1 MSRSFAKVLSFP
13 QLARSFSRFICDKT
27 EKRLFLQI
35 TMRCF
40 SASKPA
46 SAPTDSPSCS
56 ISYPLPSAISKTSP
70 SARSACSSRWISC
83 SPKTPAPVA
92 FLLKTL
98 RHQAC
103 RSSAIIS
110 STSTKPPKPLP
121 LVSKPANKWR
131 SSATPAHPPSV
142 TPVSSWCARHRS
154 RSGSAMSPR
163 SHGLCACTRRQWI
176 ALRSFLLRR
185 ILATKERAE
194 LQTRK
199 SRQRNAD
206 ADFL

>member
-13 QLARSFSRFICDKT
+13 QLARSFSRFICDRT

-46 SAPTDSPSCS
+46 SAPTASPPCS

-70 SARSACSSRWISC
+70 SAPSACSSRWISC

-92 FLLKTL
+92 FCSSTMTS
-98 RHQAC
+98 AC

-131 SSATPAHPPSV
+131 SSATPVHPPSA
-142 TPVSSWCARHRS
+142 TPVSSWCAPPSPAEWKCNVSPEPRPLCRHS
-154 RSGSAMSPR
+154 SPVDCPAIVFASKDSCHKR
-163 SHGLCACTRRQWI
+163 KGGTPNSKV
-176 ALRSFLLRR
+176 SS
-185 ILATKERAE
+185 TKRG
-194 LQTRK
+194 R
-199 SRQRNAD
+199 
-206 ADFL
+206 